1 MPQAVSVYTTQIITG
16 LGLIVLQSTILTKLG
31 HPNLILILILH
42 LAGAGRLLTGGLIAF
57 GLGLVQDT
65 LSGATTGLSSLVYL
79 TIYLCGKIVQRGL
92 QLGHPIHQVTAVL
105 LAGAFH
111 QLVMARFSAQG
122 FPYSSDWLKIALT
135 AALSP
140 FVFRA
145 FIWLESF
152 QIKYAGTRKAPE

>member
-1 MPQAVSVYTTQIITG
+1 MPQAVSVYTTQILIG

-31 HPNLILILILH
+31 HPNLVLILILH

-79 TIYLCGKIVQRGL
+79 IVYFSGKIIQRGL
-92 QLGHPIHQVTAVL
+92 QLGHPIHQVTAVF
-105 LAGAFH
+105 LAGVFH
-111 QLVMARFSAQG
+111 HLVMARFSGQG
-122 FPYSSDWLKIALT
+122 FPYSADWLKIALT

-140 FVFRA
+140 FVFRV

-152 QIKYAGTRKAPE
+152 QIKYTGPRKASE

>member
-65 LSGATTGLSSLVYL
+65 L
-79 TIYLCGKIVQRGL
+79 
-92 QLGHPIHQVTAVL
+92 
-105 LAGAFH
+105 
-111 QLVMARFSAQG
+111 
-122 FPYSSDWLKIALT
+122 
-135 AALSP
+135 
-140 FVFRA
+140 
-145 FIWLESF
+145 
-152 QIKYAGTRKAPE
+152 